1 MCLLAIPEHLKTVEG
16 MVTLSVLKSVLY
28 GNAYPEEK
36 KEKIR
41 IWGNYSFYAINS
53 LI

>member
-36 KEKIR
+36 KRKK
-41 IWGNYSFYAINS
+41 
-53 LI
+53 